1 MLFQFCFTIEVSMAI
16 LTFKILT
23 MMGLD
28 MIRHQVG
35 VDGYK
40 AEGTLG
46 GNCGVIRARVFVGF
60 MQPECLLSAG
70 GEGTLCTT
78 ILC

>member
-1 MLFQFCFTIEVSMAI
+1 MLTEFCFTIEVSMTSW
-16 LTFKILT
+16 TFKILT

-28 MIRHQVG
+28 MIRHQLG
-35 VDGYK
+35 VDGYI

-46 GNCGVIRARVFVGF
+46 GNCGVIRPRVFVGF
-60 MQPECLLSAG
+60 MQSKCLLSAG
-70 GEGTLCTT
+70 GEGTLCTA

>member
-1 MLFQFCFTIEVSMAI
+1 MD
-16 LTFKILT
+16 
-23 MMGLD
+23 LD

-46 GNCGVIRARVFVGF
+46 GNCGVIRPRVFVGF
-60 MQPECLLSAG
+60 MQSKCLLSAG
-70 GEGTLCTT
+70 GEGTLRTT

>member
-1 MLFQFCFTIEVSMAI
+1 MLFQFCFTVEVSMAI
-16 LTFKILT
+16 LTFKILP

-28 MIRHQVG
+28 MNRHQVG

-46 GNCGVIRARVFVGF
+46 GKCGVIRPGVFVGF
-60 MQPECLLSAG
+60 MQSKCLLSAG